1 MKIKQLLLKTMLLLA
16 VSAWSMGAMATDG
29 KQYLA
34 LNINGEAVFIA
45 LADNPVITYSG
56 DVLHI
61 STDAGENIDVEVED
75 VNRGLF
81 TTTQEIPTS
90 LSQLLAKKASMQGG
104 LLLLDHLKAGSAVQV
119 LSTDGKLVFQTAAN
133 ADGQAVVNLSQYP
146 KGAYVVKTA
155 TQSFKI
161 TNH

>member
-1 MKIKQLLLKTMLLLA
+1 MKIKQQLLKAMLLLTCA
-16 VSAWSMGAMATDG
+16 VWSLGTMAQDG

-61 STDAGENIDVEVED
+61 TTDAGETLDVEVED

-90 LSQLLAKKASMQGG
+90 LSRLVADKLSVRQG
-104 LLLLDHLKAGSAVQV
+104 LLLLDQLKAGSSVQV
-119 LSTDGKLVFQTAAN
+119 LTTDGKVVYQTTAN
-133 ADGQAVVNLSQYP
+133 ADGQAVVNLSQHP

-161 TNH
+161 ANH